1 MFSMEVV
8 RDLLKRMQENKIV
21 AVEQKEGG
29 TQLKLII
36 DFEVN
41 TEGIDSPSVARELE
55 EKGVNLPCEL

>member
-41 TEGIDSPSVARELE
+41 TEEVDSPSVARELE

>member
-8 RDLLKRMQENKIV
+8 RDLLKRMQETKIV

-36 DFEVN
+36 DFEVHIWILRESMYEN
-41 TEGIDSPSVARELE
+41 TKTRGGIV
-55 EKGVNLPCEL
+55 KVWG